1 MKKAI
6 YLSKLC
12 ICLLL
17 LASLTSCED
26 ILEQYFPKP
35 TPPPPAF
42 PSLGL
47 DIPFYTLSGGT
58 KLDAYSTKD
67 PAVRTSS
74 VNITGLQSGERILA
88 IDFRPASGQ
97 LYGVSSSNRIYI
109 INHLTG
115 RAHAVGSGAFT
126 PGLEGNLVGF
136 DFNPTVDRIR
146 IVTSTGQ
153 NLRLNPE
160 TGAGTIVD
168 GTINGAAGATI
179 TASAYTNNVA
189 GASTTVLYDL
199 DPATD
204 KLYRQDPPNNGTLAA
219 VGNLNLDI
227 TGEGGFDIDAK
238 SGAALGLFEVAG
250 KITLFTVN
258 LTSGDSQPLA
268 QYSQSLG
275 YSGLAIPTQPVAYAI
290 LANFENTN
298 PIKFNDLVIFNPTN
312 PAARIIKPITGLLT
326 NEFIQGIDFRPA
338 NGQIYAITT
347 NNRLI
352 TLNAATAAATFVGS
366 LNVPLTRFFLG
377 FDFNPVTDQIR
388 ITEAYTNTNLRI
400 NPLKATVTVD
410 GSYNQLF
417 DSFRPFVV
425 AAAYDNNFVGATSTN
440 LYVIS
445 INANKLYLEN
455 PPNAGT
461 LVEIGSLGVRNGRT
475 DFDIGST
482 SNTGYAIMNASGSSF
497 TSGLYTI
504 SLSTGRATFVSNIES
519 FVPNSDKDI
528 SGFTMGLGF

>member
-1 MKKAI
+1 MKKTV
-6 YLSKLC
+6 YFKKLGM
-12 ICLLL
+12 CLLL

-35 TPPPPAF
+35 TPPPSF
-42 PSLGL
+42 PNLGL

-58 KLDAYSTKD
+58 KLDAYSTKA
-67 PAVRTSS
+67 PAVRTAS
-74 VNITGLQSGERILA
+74 VDITGLQGGERILA

-97 LYGVSSSNRIYI
+97 LYGVSSANRIYI

-115 RAHAVGSGAFT
+115 RAHAVGSGAFM
-126 PGLEGNLVGF
+126 PALEGSLVGF

-168 GTINGAAGATI
+168 GTINGAAGAII

-189 GASTTVLYDL
+189 GASATVLYDL

-204 KLYRQDPPNNGTLAA
+204 KLYRQDPPNNGMLAV
-219 VGNLNLDI
+219 VGDLKLGISGD
-227 TGEGGFDIDAK
+227 GGFDIDAK
-238 SGAALGLFEVAG
+238 SGTALGLFDVAG
-250 KITLFTVN
+250 KPTLFTVN
-258 LTSGDSQPLA
+258 LNTGDTQPLA

-275 YSGLAIPTQPVAYAI
+275 YSGVAIPTQPVAYAV
-290 LANFENTN
+290 LANYRNTN

-312 PAARIIKPITGLLT
+312 PTARVSKPITGLLT

-347 NNRLI
+347 NYRLVTI
-352 TLNAATAAATFVGS
+352 NAATAAATFVGS
-366 LNVPLTRFFLG
+366 LDVVFADFFLG
-377 FDFNPVTDQIR
+377 FDFNPVTDEIR
-388 ITEAYTNTNLRI
+388 IVEGYTNANLRV
-400 NPLKATVTVD
+400 NPLDATVTRD
-410 GSYNQLF
+410 RGLNPNF
-417 DSFRPFVV
+417 NGFRPFVGAV
-425 AAAYDNNFVGATSTN
+425 AYDNNFVGATTTN
-440 LYVIS
+440 LYVID
-445 INANKLYLEN
+445 ANSLYLQN

-461 LVEIGSLGVRNGRT
+461 LVEIGPLGMRAGRT

-482 SNTGYAIMNASGSSF
+482 SNSAYAIMNRSGSSNI
-497 TSGLYTI
+497 TTGLYTI
-504 SLSTGRATFVSNIES
+504 NLSTGRATLVSDVS
-519 FVPNSDKDI
+519 LFVPNSDRDI